1 MPPTTPTMPPT
12 MPTMKNANE
21 PAGNAAIRDTFV
33 DAETS
38 DCIDTLM
45 GVTMLVER
53 AQRGDR
59 AARALLRRFNRG
71 EPIDGLGVP
80 KSWL

>member
-1 MPPTTPTMPPT
+1 

-21 PAGNAAIRDTFV
+21 PAGDAAIRDRFV

-45 GVTMLVER
+45 GITMLVEC

-59 AARALLRRFNRG
+59 TARAMLRRFNRG
-71 EPIDGLGVP
+71 DPVDGLDGP
-80 KSWL
+80 TSWK